1 MDNFNSIHYPNN
13 GVVLDHATAHHP
25 HAKLR
30 KYLEIVQDAIVLG
43 LCALLFIIM
52 MIKLAQL
59 GRMMIW
65 ATDFSEVIGNIIFI
79 LVLMELF
86 RVLVIYL
93 AEHQVSVGTMVE
105 VAIISTLR
113 EVILKG
119 AVEIDWRQLLVITA
133 FILGLGAV
141 LRYAGMRRGWSR
153 GGAQIA
159 GPEGAFQRLPADCPN
174 PRGNRLSA
182 ASQTRDS
189 RR

>member
-1 MDNFNSIHYPNN
+1 MHSIGIKSAQNHLDD
-13 GVVLDHATAHHP
+13 VTVDHATAHHP

-30 KYLEIVQDAIVLG
+30 RYLELIQDVIVLG
-43 LCALLFIIM
+43 LCALLFILM
-52 MIKLAQL
+52 AIKLAQL
-59 GRMMIW
+59 GRMMIRG
-65 ATDFSEVIGNIIFI
+65 TDFSEVIGSIIFI

-119 AVEIDWRQLLVITA
+119 PVEIDWRQLLVITA

-141 LRYAGMRRGWSR
+141 LRYAGIRRGWS
-153 GGAQIA
+153 GIKIIEE
-159 GPEGAFQRLPADCPN
+159 PENRAPAVED
-174 PRGNRLSA
+174 
-182 ASQTRDS
+182 
-189 RR
+189 